1 LPPQK
6 HSRSFHHISKR
17 LSPFPCASSTQQHQ
31 NHTIPPQKHLADKSI
46 LIDSLTPRLAPPLR
60 PHLLDILQHHVA
72 MAVEGFDAGEQLAVV
87 ATGDQDLGVGAGGGL
102 EDGKG
107 AGGEFVGFE
116 EGDLVFP
123 GSSALVRD
131 SG

>member
-1 LPPQK
+1 
-6 HSRSFHHISKR
+6 
-17 LSPFPCASSTQQHQ
+17 
-31 NHTIPPQKHLADKSI
+31 
-46 LIDSLTPRLAPPLR
+46 
-60 PHLLDILQHHVA
+60 